1 MNILKK
7 KISSELGEQLY
18 ALEKEVFT
26 RDFDLPSRSLQEF
39 NEFFSKSDF
48 LVSQDGDKIVGFMAF
63 EKDNQSIEIKII
75 AILVSN
81 QRKGIGQALLKEI
94 FTENQGKLIYLT
106 VHPKNSSAI
115 AFYLKCGFDIARRI
129 ENCYG
134 DGQPRLRLEK
144 QL

>member
-7 KISSELGEQLY
+7 KISSELGDKLY
-18 ALEKEVFT
+18 TLEKEVFI

-39 NEFFSKSDF
+39 NEYFNKCDF
-48 LVSQDGDKIVGFMAF
+48 LVAKESDKIIGFVAF
-63 EKDNQSIEIKII
+63 ETENHSVEIKII
-75 AILVSN
+75 AVLLSY
-81 QRKGIGQALLKEI
+81 QRNGIGQALIKEV
-94 FTENQGKLIYLT
+94 FTQNQGKLGYLT
-106 VHPKNSSAI
+106 VHPENSSAI
-115 AFYLKCGFDIARRI
+115 AFYLKSGFEIVRRI